1 MLHCIAFA
9 FLLKITWLYLMSL
22 FELSIL
28 FHWFVCEVKYC
39 WCQNNFVLFLQ
50 HCIGCSGSFAFDIN
64 FIMCFSIS
72 INMGFGGFL
81 LWLHLIYTSSWEG
94 LNSWQ
99 YWVFLSINMKYLSS
113 LVEYN
118 KTQSLYNTSFPM
130 PRIQSKIKNK
140 QINYPFWVEEI
151 VNGYQTWT
159 KVL

>member
-9 FLLKITWLYLMSL
+9 FFVKDYLTVLNESTWALYSLPLICLFFHQYHTLLITCNLIVSL
-22 FELSIL
+22 
-28 FHWFVCEVKYC
+28 EVKYC

-50 HCIGCSGSFAFDIN
+50 HCIGCSGSFAFHIN

-81 LWLHLIYTSSWEG
+81 LWLHLIYTSMWEG

-118 KTQSLYNTSFPM
+118 KTQSFYNTSFPM
-130 PRIQSKIKNK
+130 PRIQFKIKNK
-140 QINYPFWVEEI
+140 
-151 VNGYQTWT
+151 
-159 KVL
+159 